1 MNILSNSIT
10 ERLKQLFKSVQT
22 AWSATNFTQNNLVEK
37 LSYFNCDSKEDSFFP
52 FKSNSKAE
60 LRKIEIKNGPLRRQ
74 LKVFHHRLIVLD
86 PELTQLQEDVIEL
99 LSKAYSI
106 WLFELAKVI
115 NANPVGFDGAPHF
128 SNIHPI
134 NPTLSLDD
142 CYSNDAG
149 AVELDEDGLRTSL
162 KLLVS
167 APDLD
172 GSVDTNRVK
181 RVVIVVPTHTLH
193 FKATTAVAAIEI
205 TDSNEQDC
213 CSFEVILLPQ
223 LVTSVAATQKQWYL
237 INVTSVV
244 ERAFVTS
251 IVEYPSLTSLTGADP
266 YDYSR
271 LQNDGISIS
280 WTAKGGVGV
289 GLPREVVRAIAP

>member
-1 MNILSNSIT
+1 MNILSNNIT
-10 ERLKQLFKSVQT
+10 EKLEQLFESTQT
-22 AWSATNFTQNNLVEK
+22 AWGATDFTQNNLVES
-37 LSYFNCDSKEDSFFP
+37 LSYFNRDSKEDLFFP
-52 FKSNSKAE
+52 FKSDSKVE

-74 LKVFHHRLIVLD
+74 LEVFHGQLITRD
-86 PELTQLQEDVIEL
+86 PELTQLQEEVMEL
-99 LSKAYSI
+99 LSKARTI
-106 WLFELAKVI
+106 WLVELAKVI

-134 NPTLSLDD
+134 NPTLSPDD
-142 CYSNDAG
+142 YYSNDAG
-149 AVELDEDGLRTSL
+149 TVELDEDGLRTSL
-162 KLLVS
+162 KLLVG

-172 GSVDTNRVK
+172 GSVDASRVK
-181 RVVIVVPTHTLH
+181 RVAIVVPTHTLY
-193 FKATTAVAAIEI
+193 FKATTAVSAIKL

-213 CSFEVILLPQ
+213 YSFEIFLLPQ

-237 INVTSVV
+237 MNLTSVV

-251 IVEYPSLTSLTGADP
+251 IVEYPSLTSPTGADP